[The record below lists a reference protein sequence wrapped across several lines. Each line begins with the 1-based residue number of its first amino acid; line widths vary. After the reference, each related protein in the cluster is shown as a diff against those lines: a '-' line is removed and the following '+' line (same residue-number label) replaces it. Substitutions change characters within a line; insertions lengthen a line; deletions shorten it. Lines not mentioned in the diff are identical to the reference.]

1 MIPEPGPRD
10 WLPSSPPRNART
22 ASLIADPRPRNR
34 SIGPAILSTIFGV
47 AATVYAVAPFV
58 PNATA
63 GRFVVSSIGLTA
75 IYAGIRSIRARRGLP
90 ALASSIFSTV
100 GIGCGAIG
108 TLVMAA
114 TWTSGGS
121 IPAMVAHAVA
131 QHSTVAQVAE
141 PPVPAPQRVAASPS
155 LGSME
160 QAVGT
165 LAFVMKRLHSPGSR
179 WPAVLD
185 VSSDG
190 AVTVPGTSGVLVR
203 LPLGTRLGYRTATD
217 DSAYAVRLSDSSDPS
232 RYVDYDTNFGVVTIG
247 PAA

>member
-1 MIPEPGPRD
+1 M
-10 WLPSSPPRNART
+10 T
-22 ASLIADPRPRNR
+22 ADPRPRNR

-47 AATVYAVAPFV
+47 AALVYAVAPFV

-63 GRFVVSSIGLTA
+63 GRFVVSSVGLTA

-90 ALASSIFSTV
+90 ALGSSVFSTI

-114 TWTSGGS
+114 TWASGGS
-121 IPAMVAHAVA
+121 IPAMVTQAVA

-141 PPVPAPQRVAASPS
+141 PPVPVPQHVAASPS

-160 QAVGT
+160 QTVGT
-165 LAFVMKRLHSPGSR
+165 LAFVMKKLHSPGTR
-179 WPAVLD
+179 WPAVLN

-190 AVTVPGTSGVLVR
+190 AVSVPGNATALVR
-203 LPLGTRLGYRTATD
+203 LPLGTQLGYRTATD
-217 DSAYAVRLSDSSDPS
+217 DSAYAVRLSDTSDPS
-232 RYVDYDTNFGVVTIG
+232 RYVDYDTNSGVVTAG
-247 PAA
+247 ATS